1 MIKKGVIVFYWGA
14 FCGFIR
20 VGGGGFGCFVCRF
33 GRLRRSFSRFAD
45 NFGRFRRFFSRFD
58 VCMIVGYLKETMP
71 WQSLFFQP
79 I

>member
-1 MIKKGVIVFYWGA
+1 MGGRFRLWTFFVV
-14 FCGFIR
+14 IR
-20 VGGGGFGCFVCRF
+20 VGGECGF
-33 GRLRRSFSRFAD
+33 GRLGSD
-45 NFGRFRRFFSRFD
+45 YGRFGGGIGRLGRIFGRFD